1 MVNTNQD
8 ENQNDENQNEELKLS
23 PLGTDEINS
32 VIKSFKNSTF
42 IQEKLFKKDEKNFV
56 KKNII

>member
-1 MVNTNQD
+1 MVNTNQSED
-8 ENQNDENQNEELKLS
+8 KNEVFKLS

-42 IQEKLFKKDEKNFV
+42 NQEEL
-56 KKNII
+56 